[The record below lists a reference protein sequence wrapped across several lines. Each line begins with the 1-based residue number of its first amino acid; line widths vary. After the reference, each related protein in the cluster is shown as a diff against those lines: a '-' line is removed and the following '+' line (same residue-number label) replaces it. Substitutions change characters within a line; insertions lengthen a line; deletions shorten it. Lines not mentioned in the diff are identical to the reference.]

1 MATWLIFVITV
12 VFINKKTR
20 NSAFDVIKAA
30 CKKQLITPF
39 LIMIVYAFL
48 LTSLFSMTKF
58 WEWKYLKDIFIWV
71 LFVGIP
77 VCFGAVNKGLK
88 KNYFKSMVIDN
99 LKFIVLIEFL
109 FSTFTFNIYVE
120 LIMIPCITFVY
131 LLEVVASTDEKLRT
145 TGKIFSGFLAIIGFT
160 VLGFTLNI
168 AINDYKSL
176 GVIETLVVFFIPFV
190 LSILY
195 VPVAYFVALY
205 AKYEIIF
212 IRVML
217 NKKWT
222 NEQIRKKKCEIYK
235 ACSWS
240 YKKLLL
246 FEKEYVNRIY
256 AGISDNEYCA
266 LIQNFKKQAK
276 LNV

>member
-1 MATWLIFVITV
+1 MATWLILVITV

-20 NSAFDVIKAA
+20 NSTLDVVKAA

-58 WEWKYLKDIFIWV
+58 WEWKYLKDILVWV
-71 LFVGIP
+71 LFVGVP

-88 KNYFKSMVIDN
+88 KNYFKSMIIDN

-109 FSTFTFNIYVE
+109 LSTFTFNFYVE
-120 LIMIPCITFVY
+120 LIMIPFITFVY
-131 LLEVVASTDEKLRT
+131 LLEAVANTDEEFKT
-145 TGKIFSGFLAIIGFT
+145 AKKIFSVFLAIIGFT

-168 AINDYKSL
+168 AINDYRSL
-176 GVIETLVVFFIPFV
+176 GVNETLVVFFIPFV

-195 VPVAYFVALY
+195 VPVAYFFALY

-212 IRVML
+212 IRVTW

-222 NEQIRKKKCEIYK
+222 NEQTRMRKCEIYK

-256 AGISDNEYCA
+256 AGISDNEYCD
-266 LIQNFKKQAK
+266 LIQNFKNQVK

>member
-1 MATWLIFVITV
+1 MATWLILAITV

-20 NSAFDVIKAA
+20 NSALDVVKTA

-48 LTSLFSMTKF
+48 LTSLFSITKF
-58 WEWKYLKDIFIWV
+58 WEWKYLKDILVWV
-71 LFVGIP
+71 LFVGVP
-77 VCFGAVNKGLK
+77 VCFGAVTKGLK
-88 KNYFKSMVIDN
+88 KNYFKNMIIDN

-109 FSTFTFNIYVE
+109 LSTFTFNFYVE
-120 LIMIPCITFVY
+120 LIMIPFITFVY
-131 LLEVVASTDEKLRT
+131 LLEAVANTDEELKT
-145 TGKIFSGFLAIIGFT
+145 AKKIFSVFLAIIGFT

-168 AINDYKSL
+168 AINDYRKL
-176 GVIETLVVFFIPFV
+176 GVNETLVAFFIPFV

-195 VPVAYFVALY
+195 VPIAYFFALY

-212 IRVML
+212 FRVTWHKGWSKKQTRIR
-217 NKKWT
+217 
-222 NEQIRKKKCEIYK
+222 KCEIYK
-235 ACSWS
+235 ACRWS

-256 AGISDNEYCA
+256 AGINDNEYCD
-266 LIQNFKKQAK
+266 LIQNFKNQVK
-276 LNV
+276 LNT